1 MSKHTP
7 WDKEAAARVQSAA
20 DRNPD
25 SASAREGLDREAQSQ
40 ADRHEHE
47 RRQEDEDD

>member
-20 DRNPD
+20 ARNPGCPSD
-25 SASAREGLDREAQSQ
+25 RDGLDREAQSQ
-40 ADRHEHE
+40 ADRN
-47 RRQEDEDD
+47 EDQDQDDAA